1 MAMAV
6 VLLPA
11 TAAAP
16 VYGEALKSGSTPGVS
31 AAPVIDFQHSP
42 SVGVKRRAGTLWAKV
57 GVLRVARNNSIQQG
71 TAFLVGRCLAMTAAH
86 TAVAR
91 KAAGTRNPVHLFF
104 GQNLKLEADGIPLA
118 WGSFFIRRSRKANGD
133 WAVLRVKPCLG
144 NNLGYLRLEPLL
156 KPTAIKLGSRLKL
169 AGHPSGRSDRFLT
182 VSSNCRII
190 SASDPR
196 LGGWLNDCSLR
207 RGGSGGPILWGRR
220 VIAVA
225 TAETASVRG
234 RLRARASRRFAN
246 IAVPVRDILN
256 RLKQFHPVIYSELTG
271 DQRRLN
277 R

>member
-1 MAMAV
+1 MPRA
-6 VLLPA
+6 
-11 TAAAP
+11 
-16 VYGEALKSGSTPGVS
+16 G

-71 TAFLVGRCLAMTAAH
+71 TAFLVGRCLAITAAH
-86 TAVAR
+86 TAVAG
-91 KAAGTRNPVHLFF
+91 KTAGSVNPVHLFF
-104 GQNLKLEADGIPLA
+104 GKDLKREADGVPVA
-118 WGSFFIRRSRKANGD
+118 WGSYFIRRSRKANGD

-144 NNLGYLRLEPLL
+144 QSLGYLRLEPLV

-169 AGHPSGRSDRFLT
+169 AGHPSARSDKYLT

-190 SASDPR
+190 SASDRR

-207 RGGSGGPILWGRR
+207 RGGSGGPILWGQR

-225 TAETASVRG
+225 TAETASVSG
-234 RLRARASRRFAN
+234 RLRAKASRRFAN

-256 RLKQFHPVIYSELTG
+256 RLKQFHPSIYVELTG
-271 DQRRLN
+271 DQRRLK